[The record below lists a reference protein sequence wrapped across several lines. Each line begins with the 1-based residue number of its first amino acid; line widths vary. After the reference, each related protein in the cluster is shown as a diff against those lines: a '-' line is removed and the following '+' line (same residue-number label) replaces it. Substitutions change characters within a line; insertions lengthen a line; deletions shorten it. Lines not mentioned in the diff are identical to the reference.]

1 MVYNL
6 FLRGM
11 EDSQIIRKEISSL
24 KHKQQLKFHDVSQK
38 QVIKSTLINA
48 SALFKNQ
55 LLPIVQTDVAKETN
69 DLHSNHQKQLLSSG
83 ANSSDDE
90 DEIDLHPL
98 SNQVGG
104 HTRLLLLNDKT
115 VIKPLN
121 TRELEFYQ
129 NIPNNSMIQ
138 QFVPK
143 YKGT

>member
-11 EDSQIIRKEISSL
+11 EDSQIIRKSSL

-69 DLHSNHQKQLLSSG
+69 ELHSNHQKQLLSSG
-83 ANSSDDE
+83 ANSSDD
-90 DEIDLHPL
+90 
-98 SNQVGG
+98 
-104 HTRLLLLNDKT
+104 
-115 VIKPLN
+115 
-121 TRELEFYQ
+121 
-129 NIPNNSMIQ
+129 
-138 QFVPK
+138 
-143 YKGT
+143 